1 MVPVHKRSSRS
12 DPKNYRPISLLSVVG
27 KIFKR
32 IVAREVC
39 RHLSEN
45 YHLSDKQF
53 GFRPGQS
60 TSDLLMLLT
69 VEWQDAFD
77 DGQDTVVVAL
87 DIAGAFNRV
96 WHRGLL
102 QKLCVKGIQS
112 DLLLLLES
120 YLQRRT
126 LQVVVNGQAPESLPD
141 EASVR

>member
-1 MVPVHKRSSRS
+1 
-12 DPKNYRPISLLSVVG
+12 
-27 KIFKR
+27 
-32 IVAREVC
+32 
-39 RHLSEN
+39 
-45 YHLSDKQF
+45 
-53 GFRPGQS
+53 
-60 TSDLLMLLT
+60 MLLIT
-69 VEWQDAFD
+69 KWRDALN

-112 DLLLLLES
+112 DLLLLLDS
-120 YLQRRT
+120 YLQRIT